1 MNALVE
7 KLMDDQEDDLHSG
20 PRETLS
26 EKVVLPPD
34 KLKKRVNYILQKLI
48 IEHSPKEVVDWMFN
62 FIHEYY
68 KGDKRIDVA
77 LKEFLEKQEKE
88 NKDIDKS

>member
-1 MNALVE
+1 ME
-7 KLMDDQEDDLHSG
+7 DQEDDQHSS

>member
-1 MNALVE
+1 ME
-7 KLMDDQEDDLHSG
+7 DQEDDLHSNS
-20 PRETLS
+20 PRESLS

-77 LKEFLEKQEKE
+77 LKEFLEKQEQEKE
-88 NKDIDKS
+88 DKNVDKS

>member
-1 MNALVE
+1 ME
-7 KLMDDQEDDLHSG
+7 DQEDDQHSR
-20 PRETLS
+20 PREKLS

-88 NKDIDKS
+88 NKDVDKS

>member
-1 MNALVE
+1 ME
-7 KLMDDQEDDLHSG
+7 DQEDDQHSS

-88 NKDIDKS
+88 NKDVDKS

>member
-1 MNALVE
+1 
-7 KLMDDQEDDLHSG
+7 MDDQEDDLHSS
-20 PRETLS
+20 PRENLS

>member
-1 MNALVE
+1 ME
-7 KLMDDQEDDLHSG
+7 DQEDDQHSS

-88 NKDIDKS
+88 HNDIDKS

>member
-1 MNALVE
+1 ME
-7 KLMDDQEDDLHSG
+7 DQEDDQHSR

-88 NKDIDKS
+88 NKDVDKS

>member
-1 MNALVE
+1 
-7 KLMDDQEDDLHSG
+7 
-20 PRETLS
+20 
-26 EKVVLPPD
+26 
-34 KLKKRVNYILQKLI
+34 
-48 IEHSPKEVVDWMFN
+48 MFN

>member
-1 MNALVE
+1 ME
-7 KLMDDQEDDLHSG
+7 DQEDDQHSS

-77 LKEFLEKQEKE
+77 LKEFLEKKEKE

>member
-1 MNALVE
+1 ME
-7 KLMDDQEDDLHSG
+7 DQEDDQHSS

-77 LKEFLEKQEKE
+77 LKEFLEKQEQE
-88 NKDIDKS
+88 KSESDEK